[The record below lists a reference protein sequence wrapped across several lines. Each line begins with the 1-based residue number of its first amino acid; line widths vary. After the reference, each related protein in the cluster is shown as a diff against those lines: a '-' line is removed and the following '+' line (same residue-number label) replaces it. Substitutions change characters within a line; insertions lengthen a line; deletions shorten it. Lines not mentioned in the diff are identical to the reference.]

1 MDPSKLK
8 HIRPIRGYHQAFQ
21 AYVMSTQFIPCC
33 VSLRGTIM
41 SATIVAHHCLG
52 APSYSTFV
60 AMNSGHHP
68 SANSGL
74 LMNSLTACIS
84 HEPYMGQLPTASFPS
99 TCSSRNMQSQNGNI
113 MRISV
118 HIYIYISVHI
128 HQQKVARHLLG
139 PIKFHYTSQVQ
150 ISRNA
155 FFFEWPCF
163 PAPLAKGHYHRSHKV
178 PQGPTR
184 SHKVP
189 QGPTRSHKVPTA
201 TTRLHQGHKMSQ
213 SSA

>member
-21 AYVMSTQFIPCC
+21 AYIMSTQFIPCC

-113 MRISV
+113 MHISV
-118 HIYIYISVHI
+118 HIYIYIYISVHI

-163 PAPLAKGHYHRSHKV
+163 PATSKRTL
-178 PQGPTR
+178 PQ
-184 SHKVP
+184 VP

-201 TTRLHQGHKMSQ
+201 TTRLHEGHKMSQ

>member
-118 HIYIYISVHI
+118 HIYIYIYQCISTSKKLQDICWDPSSSTTLPKCKSQGMHSS
-128 HQQKVARHLLG
+128 LSG
-139 PIKFHYTSQVQ
+139 P
-150 ISRNA
+150 A
-155 FFFEWPCF
+155 FQP
-163 PAPLAKGHYHRSHKV
+163 H
-178 PQGPTR
+178 
-184 SHKVP
+184 
-189 QGPTRSHKVPTA
+189 
-201 TTRLHQGHKMSQ
+201 
-213 SSA
+213 